1 MELTSNTN
9 THYRGHKLADPRT
22 VPLTVPKNKIKPF
35 MRLYAEMVDHFGT
48 HVRAEQAIGLSN
60 SVITKMRAKSV
71 LSVRS
76 ARILLHAHARYVPKT
91 PSRPNVVRKNPI
103 VHVTYEQTPKPLLDE
118 TLLMLKKPLT
128 TTTKTKTIVTPPK
141 AWTKSELKLLMST
154 RLSRTEI
161 AKRLG
166 RTPNTCAK
174 RRYYEMN
181 KPKMK
186 ARSAVQWAA
195 KKSTTVK
202 KKATKIGPAVIK
214 TKVKAAVPV
223 TPVYTYE
230 GKHNIATFNNLGWF
244 TRTLLGVRAA

>member
-1 MELTSNTN
+1 MELTNNTN
-9 THYRGHKLADPRT
+9 TSYRGHKLADPKLT
-22 VPLTVPKNKIKPF
+22 LTVPKNKIKPF

-103 VHVTYEQTPKPLLDE
+103 VHVTYEQATKPSLEETPI
-118 TLLMLKKPLT
+118 MLKK
-128 TTTKTKTIVTPPK
+128 TKNKSK
-141 AWTKSELKLLMST
+141 AWTTRETNFLINNPNMPSKEISKKIKRTLAAVSQRRNKLGITQS
-154 RLSRTEI
+154 I
-161 AKRLG
+161 DKA
-166 RTPNTCAK
+166 P
-174 RRYYEMN
+174 
-181 KPKMK
+181 PKHI
-186 ARSAVQWAA
+186 
-195 KKSTTVK
+195 
-202 KKATKIGPAVIK
+202 KIGPAV
-214 TKVKAAVPV
+214 TKAKAAVPV

-230 GKHNIATFNNLGWF
+230 GKHNIATFNKLGWC

>member
-1 MELTSNTN
+1 MELTNNTN
-9 THYRGHKLADPRT
+9 TSYRGHKLADPRSM
-22 VPLTVPKNKIKPF
+22 PLNVPKNKIKPF

-103 VHVTYEQTPKPLLDE
+103 VHVTYEQATKPSLEETPI
-118 TLLMLKKPLT
+118 MLKKT
-128 TTTKTKTIVTPPK
+128 TNKSK
-141 AWTKSELKLLMST
+141 AWTKREINFLINNPNMPAKEISKKLK
-154 RLSRTEI
+154 RTL
-161 AKRLG
+161 A
-166 RTPNTCAK
+166 AVSK
-174 RRYYEMN
+174 RRN
-181 KPKMK
+181 KLGITQSIDKAQPKHI
-186 ARSAVQWAA
+186 
-195 KKSTTVK
+195 
-202 KKATKIGPAVIK
+202 KIGPAVTKAKAKAKAKAK
-214 TKVKAAVPV
+214 TKAKAKAAVPV

-230 GKHNIATFNNLGWF
+230 GKHNIATFNKLGWF

>member
-1 MELTSNTN
+1 MELTNNTN
-9 THYRGHKLADPRT
+9 TSYRGHKLADPRT

-103 VHVTYEQTPKPLLDE
+103 VHVTYEQATKPSLEETPI
-118 TLLMLKKPLT
+118 MLKK
-128 TTTKTKTIVTPPK
+128 TKNKSK
-141 AWTKSELKLLMST
+141 AWTTRETNFLINNPNMPSKEISKKIKRTLAAVSQRRNKLGITQS
-154 RLSRTEI
+154 I
-161 AKRLG
+161 DKA
-166 RTPNTCAK
+166 P
-174 RRYYEMN
+174 
-181 KPKMK
+181 PKHI
-186 ARSAVQWAA
+186 
-195 KKSTTVK
+195 
-202 KKATKIGPAVIK
+202 KIGPAVTKAK
-214 TKVKAAVPV
+214 TKTKTKTKTKAKAAVPV

-230 GKHNIATFNNLGWF
+230 GKHNIATFNKLGWF